1 MNDSTKCPQCGKP
14 VARKEL
20 MGLCP
25 DCMLKAGLG
34 SMADATVS
42 VHHGSFVPPTV
53 AELAGKF
60 PQLDILELIGSGG
73 MGAVYKARQKA
84 LDRFVALKILPPD
97 VNRDPSF
104 AERFVREAK
113 VLAKLNH
120 PNIVTLYEFGET
132 EGLYYFLM
140 EYVEGVNLRQLLG
153 AGKIP
158 PKEALA
164 IVPPVCDAL
173 QFAHDRGI
181 VHRDIKPENILLN
194 RDGQVKIA
202 DFGVAKIIGSDAASD
217 PSVRADPSEVSV
229 EVTEAGSVIG
239 TPRYMAPEQRD
250 HPGEVDH
257 RADIYSLGVVFYQML
272 TGELPAQKLEAPS
285 KKVLI
290 DVRLDEVVL
299 RALDKNPE
307 RRYQHASDVKT
318 MVQTIA
324 ATSALVSVPTA
335 DPSWHPPTSGWGWLI
350 GKMFGITFTSRLAFK
365 CANLSALGFLGSLG
379 YLPFPG
385 WQRCFGLFGF
395 FGLIGVAC
403 FIELVDRGRNQ
414 GAQPA
419 SFSIVLVGRR
429 GGKAV
434 IRWIGV
440 ILCFLLVLAIAE
452 VASIVTS
459 LALKG
464 SVDAGTMFFPFIFAL
479 TFVGLT
485 VRRGVTTPVGQLR
498 PFDKREAADPQKSFN
513 PLEFVRKWKKTIWI
527 LRQTPRVRDVY
538 AHLTQ
543 TEKRQFALL
552 RFGAFAGFLV
562 FSGFGGACF
571 SSSDHV
577 RWLLGIGVIF
587 MGGPIMSSWQKT
599 QRDFLCSSAWA
610 RQQGIT
616 PEQLKSPSFA
626 QPPVAGPG
634 ASRVLNAGNCRMTT
648 PERLATL
655 AEQFTF
661 YCNKG
666 RLVLD
671 DLQLTFSDFGR
682 RIVIPLASIRELSV
696 GRFPRVMNPAG
707 LNYIVVVYAEAGQNK
722 RVILSPYE
730 GLFAFPSRFNQ
741 FVADWDAAIRGA
753 ITSATG
759 HAPASM
765 PADALG
771 TPSSSIGIVVLFV
784 GLLAIPAFLVFGGF
798 VLLHQ
803 AGGVTKRVSPRA
815 SSPSSCVAPL
825 KPPPAAVQGVRGRF
839 PHGAHIGGDGGT
851 VLLYHDDVDLHFALY
866 YAKDFSS
873 SDSSSHNTQSLVWQE
888 KGSVKLKNDRTFG
901 YLRESADEFHLSIN
915 GREFDLCQGRII
927 VLHDDGTAEQM
938 KLFPSI
944 ATTKSPAELAK
955 LIAATRTACETPV
968 TFEKLLQQRD
978 SGRE

>member
-1 MNDSTKCPQCGKP
+1 M
-14 VARKEL
+14 
-20 MGLCP
+20 
-25 DCMLKAGLG
+25 
-34 SMADATVS
+34 
-42 VHHGSFVPPTV
+42 
-53 AELAGKF
+53 
-60 PQLDILELIGSGG
+60 
-73 MGAVYKARQKA
+73 
-84 LDRFVALKILPPD
+84 
-97 VNRDPSF
+97 
-104 AERFVREAK
+104 
-113 VLAKLNH
+113 
-120 PNIVTLYEFGET
+120 
-132 EGLYYFLM
+132 
-140 EYVEGVNLRQLLG
+140 
-153 AGKIP
+153 
-158 PKEALA
+158 
-164 IVPPVCDAL
+164 
-173 QFAHDRGI
+173 
-181 VHRDIKPENILLN
+181 
-194 RDGQVKIA
+194 
-202 DFGVAKIIGSDAASD
+202 
-217 PSVRADPSEVSV
+217 
-229 EVTEAGSVIG
+229 TEAGSVIG

-250 HPGEVDH
+250 RPGEVDH

-272 TGELPAQKLEAPS
+272 TGELPAQKIEAPS
-285 KKVLI
+285 KKIRL

-307 RRYQHASDVKT
+307 RRYQYASDVKT

-324 ATSALVSVPTA
+324 ATSVLVSVPAT

-350 GKMFGITFTSRLAFK
+350 GKMFGIAFTSRLAFT

-403 FIELVDRGRNQ
+403 FIEWVDRGRNQ
-414 GAQPA
+414 GAHPA

-434 IRWIGV
+434 IRWMGV
-440 ILCFLLVLAIAE
+440 TLCFLLVLAIAE

-485 VRRGVTTPVGQLR
+485 VRRGMT
-498 PFDKREAADPQKSFN
+498 
-513 PLEFVRKWKKTIWI
+513 
-527 LRQTPRVRDVY
+527 
-538 AHLTQ
+538 
-543 TEKRQFALL
+543 
-552 RFGAFAGFLV
+552 
-562 FSGFGGACF
+562 
-571 SSSDHV
+571 
-577 RWLLGIGVIF
+577 
-587 MGGPIMSSWQKT
+587 
-599 QRDFLCSSAWA
+599 
-610 RQQGIT
+610 T

-648 PERLATL
+648 PERLATF
-655 AEQFTF
+655 AEQFTVC
-661 YCNKG
+661 CNKG

-671 DLQLTFSDFGR
+671 DLQLTFSGFGS
-682 RIVIPLASIRELSV
+682 RIVIPLASIRGLSV

-741 FVADWDAAIRGA
+741 LVADWDAAIRGA

-771 TPSSSIGIVVLFV
+771 TPSSSIGIVALFV
-784 GLLAIPAFLVFGGF
+784 GLLAIPAFLVSGGF
-798 VLLHQ
+798 VLWHQ
-803 AGGVTKRVSPRA
+803 AGGVSKRAPPRV
-815 SSPSSCVAPL
+815 SSPSLCVAPL
-825 KPPPAAVQGVRGRF
+825 KPPPAAVQGVRSRF

-851 VLLYHDDVDLHFALY
+851 VLLYHDDVDLHFALF
-866 YAKDFSS
+866 YADDFSS
-873 SDSSSHNTQSLVWQE
+873 SDSSSHNTQSLVWPE
-888 KGSVKLKNDRTFG
+888 KGSVKLKNGRTFG

-938 KLFPSI
+938 KLFPSL
-944 ATTKSPAELAK
+944 AATKSPAELAK

-978 SGRE
+978 NAEAQLRDLLKIFAPEHKLVIEVRQSIEALQEKIKELPEKGEAR